1 MIIIIRSNPPP
12 PAAPAIVYNVDWST
26 VGVSDADDKLS
37 AFLVVSV
44 VIIYKYSMMYKMY
57 VQQIK
62 SQTRGSANIGKP
74 YTV

>member
-1 MIIIIRSNPPP
+1 MSTDSRMIIIIRSNPPP

-57 VQQIK
+57 VH
-62 SQTRGSANIGKP
+62 
-74 YTV
+74 